1 MAQRGQIVSRP
12 MTATSDGSGRL
23 AENVMHFARVL
34 RGAGIPVGPDRV
46 IDALRALE
54 VAGIERR
61 DDFYWTLA
69 AVFLDRR
76 EQFEL
81 FDQAFHIFWRD
92 PHMLERVMALMLP
105 KVYGRGQA
113 EEPPQPPSRLAEALL
128 PRARAAARPMHSSRS
143 RDGRGLHGLRPRGP
157 AARRL
162 RDHDQRRAGAG
173 EEA

>member
-1 MAQRGQIVSRP
+1 
-12 MTATSDGSGRL
+12 MTATSDSTGRL

-46 IDALRALE
+46 IDALKALQ
-54 VAGIERR
+54 VAGIQRR
-61 DDFYWTLA
+61 DDFYWALA
-69 AVFLDRR
+69 SLFLDRR

-92 PHMLERVMALMLP
+92 PHMLERVLALMLP

-113 EEPPQPPSRLAEALL
+113 DEPPQTPGRLAEALL
-128 PRARAAARPMHSSRS
+128 PRARQSATERTAA
-143 RDGRGLHGLRPRGP
+143 GRGTGCRFHGFRSRGP

-162 RDHDQRRAGAG
+162 RDHDQR
-173 EEA
+173 